1 MASRKQ
7 LKRWRYKMF
16 NNEDILTL
24 AKAGFTA
31 QQIAALSV
39 VGNAPAPKVVEPTQ
53 LPDGSGVMVAPI
65 TQTPAPAPASAPA
78 PVVPNNPTGN
88 PENISMA
95 DVMASIAGLNK
106 TIQAGALLNTQQPQ
120 QPTAEDILAQII
132 NPPSLN
138 KEV

>member
-1 MASRKQ
+1 
-7 LKRWRYKMF
+7 MF

-39 VGNAPAPKVVEPTQ
+39 VGNAPAPATAPVQ
-53 LPDGSGVMVAPI
+53 IPDGSGVMVAPI
-65 TQTPAPAPASAPA
+65 APAPAPAPA
-78 PVVPNNPTGN
+78 PTAPIVPNNPTGN

-95 DVMASIAGLNK
+95 DIMAQISGLNK

>member
-1 MASRKQ
+1 
-7 LKRWRYKMF
+7 MF

-39 VGNAPAPKVVEPTQ
+39 VGNAPAP
-53 LPDGSGVMVAPI
+53 APAPESA
-65 TQTPAPAPASAPA
+65 PAPAPAPEPAPAPA

-95 DVMASIAGLNK
+95 DIMAQISGLNK
-106 TIQAGALLNTQQPQ
+106 TIQSGALLNTQQPQ